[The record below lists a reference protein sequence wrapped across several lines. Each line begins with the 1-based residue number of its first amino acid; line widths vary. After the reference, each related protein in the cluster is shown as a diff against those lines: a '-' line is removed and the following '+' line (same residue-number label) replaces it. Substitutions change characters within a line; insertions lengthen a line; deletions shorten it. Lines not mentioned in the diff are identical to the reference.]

1 MRGDA
6 LATPKRTWLVL
17 GLALG
22 IMSAPAQA
30 YTPKTLRVGF
40 APWENLHDL
49 RKTSESVVAMLN
61 KALPMR
67 VDPFIATD
75 YTGVI
80 EAMRAGKLDVAFFPP
95 AAYVLAERK
104 AGAKV
109 ILKSVF
115 NGRAQYHGAIITRK
129 GSGIKTLKDLKGKN
143 VAFVDPASTS
153 GAIYPRVMLMN
164 AGINPEKDFKRLIY
178 AGGHDAAVLA
188 VLHGKVDAAATFA
201 NDPQGK
207 DSAWSNALKNP
218 KERELIVPIAITK
231 PIPSDNIAVR
241 KDLDP
246 TIANQI
252 KQAFLTLSSTPEG
265 RKRIREVY
273 QVDGFV
279 EGSPADYAPVR
290 EAFDKVGFTIK

>member
-1 MRGDA
+1 M
-6 LATPKRTWLVL
+6 ATQKRTWLIL
-17 GLALG
+17 GLAIGL
-22 IMSAPAQA
+22 MAAPVQA

-40 APWENLHDL
+40 APWENLQDL
-49 RKTSESVVAMLN
+49 TQTSRAVVDMLS
-61 KALPMR
+61 KELPMR
-67 VDPFIATD
+67 VDPFVATD

-80 EAMRAGKLDVAFFPP
+80 EAMRAGKLDMAFFPP

-104 AGAKV
+104 ANAQV

-115 NGRAQYHGAIITRK
+115 NGRAQYHGAIITRRDSK
-129 GSGIKTLKDLKGKN
+129 IKTINDLKDKT

-153 GAIYPRVMLMN
+153 GAIYPRVMLLN
-164 AGINPEKDFKRLIY
+164 AGIVPEKHFKRLIY

-188 VLHGKVDAAATFA
+188 VLHGKVDAAATYA

-207 DSAWSNALKNP
+207 DSAWTNALKNP
-218 KERELIVPIAITK
+218 KDQARIVALAVTK

-246 TIANQI
+246 KLTEKI
-252 KQAFLTLSSTPEG
+252 KQAFLKLSSTPQG
-265 RKRIREVY
+265 RKKIREIY

-279 EGSPADYAPVR
+279 EGHPNDYAPVR
-290 EAFDKVGFTIK
+290 EAFDKVGFEVR